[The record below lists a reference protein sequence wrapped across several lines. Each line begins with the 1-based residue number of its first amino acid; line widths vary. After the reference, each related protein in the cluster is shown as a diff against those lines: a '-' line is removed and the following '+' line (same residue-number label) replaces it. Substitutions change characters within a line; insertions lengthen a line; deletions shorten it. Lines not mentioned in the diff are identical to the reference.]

1 MSETTIVA
9 VGDIFLGGGVTE
21 LATVKG
27 KNYYLDAI
35 APAIQASNIAIG
47 NLESP
52 VCQKPNVKA
61 EYLAPPP
68 SLLDGLK
75 SAGFTAVSLANNH
88 TLDFGKA
95 GLEQTITA
103 LKERN
108 IGYAGASLDSSTAQQ
123 PLTISGNPNLV
134 LLSYYGKKMGT
145 SDRQGYTNGA
155 QLEKVLADIKQV
167 RAENTVVIVAM
178 HWGGYCRKLP
188 QKYQVDFA
196 RQIIDAGA
204 KLVLGSGPHTLQPVE
219 LYHDGVI
226 AYSLGNFVFDSQ
238 LFDPPRPETR
248 ASMMLRI
255 TLSGTELSKVA
266 VEPVYL
272 NDEHCP
278 ESIDCDRH
286 PQLFDDISALLVDR
300 LDTFESDSQTALSL
314 FTRHKL
320 RPITT
325 LKKLLFPSQRAHNL
339 SFYFNSL
346 MQLIKEKLSTLN
358 TSRSHTR

>member
-1 MSETTIVA
+1 MTETTILA
-9 VGDIFLGGGVTE
+9 VGDIFLGGGVVE
-21 LATVKG
+21 LSAAKG
-27 KNYYLDAI
+27 KSYCFDAI
-35 APAIQASNIAIG
+35 APAIKSSDIAIG

-52 VCQKPNVKA
+52 VCQLETDIRA

-75 SAGFTAVSLANNH
+75 SAGFNAVSLANNH

-103 LKERN
+103 LKERE
-108 IGYAGASLDSSTAQQ
+108 IGYAGAGCDRSSAKQ
-123 PLTISGNPNLV
+123 PLTIPGNPNLV

-145 SDRQGYTNGA
+145 VNDRGYTNGA
-155 QLEKVLADIKQV
+155 QVERVLADIQQAQ
-167 RAENTVVIVAM
+167 AENTVVIVAM
-178 HWGGYCRKLP
+178 HWGGYCRQLP

-196 RQIIDAGA
+196 RQMIDAGA
-204 KLVLGSGPHTLQPVE
+204 KIVLGSGSHTLQPVE
-219 LYHDGVI
+219 LYRDGVI

-248 ASMMLRI
+248 RSMMLKI
-255 TLSGTELSKVA
+255 TLAEKELSNVA
-266 VEPVYL
+266 IEPVYL

-278 ESIDCDRH
+278 ELIDPSLH
-286 PQLFDDISALLVDR
+286 PQLFNDISALLVDS
-300 LDTFESDSQTALSL
+300 LDTFESDSQTALSI
-314 FTRHKL
+314 FTRNKF

-325 LKKLLFPSQRAHNL
+325 FKKLLFPSQRAHNL

-346 MQLIKEKLSTLN
+346 MQLIKEKLSTPN
-358 TSRSHTR
+358 SFS

>member
-1 MSETTIVA
+1 MKTTIVA
-9 VGDIFLGGGVTE
+9 VGDIFFGGGVTE
-21 LATVKG
+21 LTTVKG
-27 KNYYLDAI
+27 RNYCFDAI
-35 APAIQASNIAIG
+35 APAIQASDIAIG

-52 VCQKPNVKA
+52 VCQTEIKA

-68 SLLDGLK
+68 NLLDGLK
-75 SAGFTAVSLANNH
+75 SAGFDAVSLANNH

-103 LKERN
+103 LKERD
-108 IGYAGASLDSSTAQQ
+108 IGYAGAGLDLLSAKQ
-123 PLTISGNPNLV
+123 PLTISGNPNFV

-155 QLEKVLADIKQV
+155 QLERILEDIKQA
-167 RAENTVVIVAM
+167 RKNAVVIVAM
-178 HWGGYCRKLP
+178 HWGSYCRKLP

-196 RQIIDAGA
+196 RQMIDAGA

-219 LYHDGVI
+219 LYHDGII

-255 TLSGTELSKVA
+255 TLIGNELFEVA
-266 VEPVYL
+266 IEPVYL

-278 ESIDCDRH
+278 ELIDRH
-286 PQLFDDISALLVDR
+286 SNPQLFDDISALLVDR
-300 LDTFESDSQTALSL
+300 LDSFESDSQTALNI
-314 FTRHKL
+314 FTRNKL
-320 RPITT
+320 RPIATF
-325 LKKLLFPSQRAHNL
+325 KKLLFPSQRAHNL

-346 MQLIKEKLSTLN
+346 MQLIKEKLSTFN
-358 TSRSHTR
+358 SVS